1 VKNPVETILI
11 SCNKSQKNEIGRGKR
26 ELGVLDGFFNGC
38 EMRLTH
44 DEDFVNTS
52 YS

>member
-1 VKNPVETILI
+1 MELKKKGV
-11 SCNKSQKNEIGRGKR
+11 QRRR
-26 ELGVLDGFFNGC
+26 ELAYVLDGFFDGC

>member
-11 SCNKSQKNEIGRGKR
+11 SCNKESENEIGLK
-26 ELGVLDGFFNGC
+26 ETVLDGFFDGC